1 MSINGDK
8 GSNYTF
14 GNQLDIAQPS
24 KSRFNLSYVN
34 SFTAEEGK
42 AYPCFFEYT
51 VGGDSGTISQESLVR
66 VLNTPVVPL
75 ASRQRMFVHSY
86 YSPIGSLWAES
97 ETFFTKGRTILDAKS
112 LKSKV
117 VPTVSLGAKCFE
129 RGKLMDM
136 LGFVNVPTDDSNKR
150 FSVPIFKPMMYLRL
164 MRDNY
169 INQRIHAT
177 WLEWISENK
186 ADSDN
191 VDYAFIK
198 DWMYPADDH
207 EFRWNSKVF
216 DNWFN
221 SASDIVKNATFDYL
235 FGDLWYRYWTDD
247 YFTTSQLTPIYGEV
261 PTYSSTLE
269 GTLNYLG
276 SSSGL
281 LSVFPPTVNNPEG
294 TYSTVK
300 SYTSSLLNFVQ
311 VRESTNHGYVWEND
325 TNHRIFEGE
334 NKNVIGGFDPTGVNK
349 SLKDFVVHA
358 VSDMTLDS
366 LRNLAASTA
375 ILQKLAHT
383 DGSYSQ
389 FGLTYFGVKPKL
401 AQDMK
406 ATYIGGSYQP
416 IIFNEVVNSA
426 NNQGDISGRG
436 ISAGKDSLGH
446 YFADDYGIIMSILSI
461 MPDTYYSQGWHK
473 QDLFTVSDD
482 FYLPERAVLGMEAI
496 LNQEIFY
503 KPDGYLNPVF
513 GYQQRCD
520 YMRYRYNEVHGKVA
534 DPNNE
539 SYNPYIEQ
547 RFFAECPTLTPSF
560 LSMKG
565 TIDAKWRTE
574 RTDGVSYFVQIL
586 NNHMATRPLPYKA
599 EPNNLG
605 F

>member
-14 GNQLDIAQPS
+14 GNQLDVAQPS

-42 AYPCFFEYT
+42 AYPCFYEYT
-51 VGGDSGTISQESLVR
+51 VGGDTGTISQENLVR
-66 VLNTPVVPL
+66 VLNTPTVPL
-75 ASRQRMFVHSY
+75 ASRQRMFVHTYIS
-86 YSPIGSLWAES
+86 SLGSLWAEA
-97 ETFFTKGRTILDAKS
+97 ETFFTKGRTISDSKS
-112 LKSKV
+112 LNGKV
-117 VPTVSLGAKCFE
+117 VPTVSLSAKCFE

-136 LGFVNVPTDDSNKR
+136 LGFVNIPTSDPNKR

-177 WLEWISENK
+177 WLEWMSENK
-186 ADSDN
+186 DDSDN
-191 VDYAFIK
+191 VDYSFIK

-216 DNWFN
+216 DSWFN
-221 SASDIVKNATFDYL
+221 SSSDTVKNSTFDYL

-247 YFTTSQLTPIYGEV
+247 YFTTSQLTPIYGDV

-276 SSSGL
+276 NSSGFL
-281 LSVFPPTVNNPEG
+281 AIQQHTVEHPEG
-294 TYSTVK
+294 TYSTLNSETV
-300 SYTSSLLNFVQ
+300 SLLSTVQ
-311 VRESTNHGYVWEND
+311 QKGPGNAWDIDPS
-325 TNHRIFEGE
+325 HRIFDGS
-334 NKNVIGGFDPTGVNK
+334 NKNVIGRFSSSNAK

-366 LRNLAASTA
+366 LRNLASSTA

-389 FGLTYFGVKPKL
+389 YGLTYFGVKPKL

-416 IIFNEVVNSA
+416 IIFNEVVNTATS
-426 NNQGDISGRG
+426 QGDISGRG
-436 ISAGKDSLGH
+436 ISAGKDSIGT

-473 QDLFTVSDD
+473 QDLYSVSDD
-482 FYLPERAVLGMEAI
+482 FYLPERSVLGMEAV
-496 LNQEIFY
+496 LNQEIYY
-503 KPDGYLNPVF
+503 KPEGYVNPVF
-513 GYQQRCD
+513 GYQQRFD

-534 DPNNE
+534 DPSNE
-539 SYNPYIEQ
+539 SYSPYIEQ
-547 RFFAECPTLTPSF
+547 RSFSDCPTLTPSF

-565 TIDAKWRTE
+565 TIDAKWRTDK
-574 RTDGVSYFVQIL
+574 TDGVSYFVQIL
-586 NNHMATRPLPYKA
+586 NSHMATRPLPYKA

>member
-1 MSINGDK
+1 MSINGDN

-51 VGGDSGTISQESLVR
+51 VGGDSGTISQESLIR

-97 ETFFTKGRTILDAKS
+97 ETFFTKGRTKSDAKS

-136 LGFVNVPTDDSNKR
+136 LGFVNLPTDDPNKR

-186 ADSDN
+186 AESDH

-216 DNWFN
+216 DTWFN
-221 SASDIVKNATFDYL
+221 STSDNVKNATFDYL

-247 YFTTSQLTPIYGEV
+247 YFTTSQLTPIYGDV

-269 GTLNYLG
+269 GTLSYLG
-276 SSSGL
+276 DPSTTREGFIK
-281 LSVFPPTVNNPEG
+281 VYEPTTQYPDG
-294 TYSTVK
+294 
-300 SYTSSLLNFVQ
+300 SYTTNVPTHSTPQTGYFV
-311 VRESTNHGYVWEND
+311 T
-325 TNHRIFEGE
+325 
-334 NKNVIGGFDPTGVNK
+334 GFDESSK
-349 SLKDFVVHA
+349 RSLSDFVVHA
-358 VSDMTLDS
+358 VTDMTLDS
-366 LRNLAASTA
+366 LRNLASSTA

-401 AQDMK
+401 SQDMK

-503 KPDGYLNPVF
+503 KPDGYVDPVF
-513 GYQQRCD
+513 GYQQRFD

-534 DPNNE
+534 DPTNE

-547 RFFAECPTLTPSF
+547 RFFAQCPTLTPSF